1 MRRNSH
7 VQFLGGPSSIRMGG
21 YPTEGALPALIGVNQ
36 ACGGVAKGV
45 GGLFTQRSSDIR
57 ATFACRP
64 DAGLRQV
71 QTLQLPVSY
80 SAVPGNHKAAVLEFR
95 VRAHGQ
101 TRFHITSSR
110 CPIRLL
116 RPHV

>member
-1 MRRNSH
+1 M
-7 VQFLGGPSSIRMGG
+7 
-21 YPTEGALPALIGVNQ
+21 PALIGVDQ

-45 GGLFTQRSSDIR
+45 GGLFTRRSGNIR
-57 ATFACRP
+57 ASFACR
-64 DAGLRQV
+64 AGEGLKQV
-71 QTLQLPVSY
+71 QTLQPPVSY
-80 SAVPGNHKAAVLEFR
+80 SAVPGNHKAAVPEFR

>member
-1 MRRNSH
+1 MRGNSH
-7 VQFLGGPSSIRMGG
+7 VQFLGGPSSIRMVG
-21 YPTEGALPALIGVNQ
+21 YPTEGALPALIGVDQ

-45 GGLFTQRSSDIR
+45 GASFMRRPGDIR
-57 ATFACRP
+57 TTFTCRP
-64 DAGLRQV
+64 GEGLKQV